1 MRKLIVFIVGLSC
14 VLTEAHVAAQSGVI
28 QRSNFGLQC
37 GIGSTA
43 NCQNP
48 NSPPL
53 MAWPN
58 EARGGLLRLH
68 DSNIFW
74 SQLNPSNGT
83 YYWTVLDQW
92 LDLIAQHKPMM
103 VAYQFSWVPCWDG
116 ATCTGNAQGTGTTA
130 VPKDLT
136 SSGSASF
143 NSFVTTFVNHCSAA
157 GNCVKDLIQYY
168 QMWNEWDLSWA
179 GTVTQ
184 LYQMIGPAVGI
195 VRANVNGAVIL
206 MPSTTPA
213 EPNFR
218 CNFIAQLNLDATA
231 GPGGKRL
238 SDWIDFHLYLTKSTT
253 STNTPEQQW
262 INYVANG
269 VNGYLDIRGG
279 AAVNGCSPGPTSAA
293 GWSSVPWVNSE
304 FNFNSSTALP
314 YVCPNA
320 AETGFG
326 QYTQADCG
334 GQIVRSQV
342 IHDSYGAAGLWW
354 YNWRLTVGGKAAYDP
369 IYNEAMAK
377 LVGGRFSGRASYG
390 TRGGIQTWT
399 APFVTAK
406 NMTALF
412 VWTPAGNG
420 TSYTVPNGYTT
431 YVDSK
436 GLSHAVTEG
445 QSIAIG
451 VQPLMLVKG
460 YTRHGKRGSS
470 SDQHTR
476 IGGASRGI
484 CGPPNYCAY
493 TGMEIAPL
501 PSVPDMG
508 GVLKNGRVFYDS
520 SLPSASPSPVVRCTD
535 QAIEPGITI
544 ANQSKSAGLGGSG
557 DAEQLFNTTSTLLRF
572 NTSGNQG
579 HITLF
584 NPTTMVCGDP
594 VTGHTIT
601 ADKNGTNP
609 GSASTGYNFGA
620 GSFSWTDPE
629 VYFGFGSGYD
639 APANGVAKYRIDTT
653 TGRFTVETPYLDF
666 ANGVPIGNLAPA
678 WQPNHGYA
686 TGDYV
691 SYTLALSDWSGTAA
705 YAQGDLI
712 LPQTNNPLH
721 CAFKL
726 STSGTRGTPPSSW
739 SLTGDGACMAA
750 QTKTEGGGTAVWR
763 NIGNSGAFTYQLTSE
778 GGTSGSVA
786 PNFAT
791 GSGHPD
797 LLSTVSD
804 ATLTWTNT
812 GTMLAPR
819 WKSFAGVSKDSSRFC
834 SAFSSNAYGHPSHYD
849 LDNGGQ
855 GTGIYV
861 GCYDFGLNQFVLLN
875 TATGIQSKT
884 SCSGGTGY
892 ACTGGT
898 LSKLTAAGEA
908 YAAITSNCHFEVHNA
923 KGGSTLDYVVVA
935 KQGNLGGSC
944 NGQNLL
950 AWQPFAEFDSSNLQ
964 IYNALSNHWTI
975 GKKLFVNVGD
985 QSQLGYTSGAYTAVL
1000 DSANPRM
1007 APKTSW
1013 QAGPPYTSACELEA
1027 VWNAGDAKLPCN
1039 FSQAYDSHTA
1049 FWHGPLDDDTGPV
1062 CGTMYNYATLAPD
1075 PVAPYQGEEVCIS
1088 TQPNWNLGDPIGRY
1102 KVWRFTHT
1110 FATGGNGFFDTQF
1123 AISQLSQD
1131 GKFLAFSSDWN
1142 CTLGSTAGT
1151 ADSVCGP
1158 PWVAGT
1164 SYAAGQMINPFGA
1177 TTGSGTNYGV
1187 YQVSTGGVASSTR
1200 PAWFVC
1206 NSSTAG
1212 NTVTDSNGVVY
1223 TCLGSNNGKG
1233 EVFVVGL
1240 K

>member
-1 MRKLIVFIVGLSC
+1 MRRVFGFIVALSC
-14 VLTEAHVAAQSGVI
+14 VLMGGKVAAQSGVI
-28 QRSNFGLQC
+28 ESSNFGWQC

-48 NSPPL
+48 NSPPA
-53 MAWPN
+53 MTWPG

-74 SQLNPSNGT
+74 SQLNPANGA

-92 LDLIAQHKPMM
+92 LDMIAQHQPIA
-103 VAYQFSWVPCWDG
+103 VAYQFSWVPCWDAASCSGG
-116 ATCTGNAQGTGTTA
+116 ALGTGTTA
-130 VPKDLT
+130 VPNDLT
-136 SSGSASF
+136 LSGSASF
-143 NSFVTTFVNHCSAA
+143 NAFVAAIVNHCSAA
-157 GNCVKDLIQYY
+157 GNCVKDLIKFY

-179 GTVTQ
+179 GTVGQ
-184 LYQMIGPAVGI
+184 LYQMIAPAAGI
-195 VRANVNGAVIL
+195 IRASVSGAVIL
-206 MPSTTPA
+206 MPSSTPA
-213 EPNFR
+213 DANFR

-253 STNTPEQQW
+253 STNTPEKQW

-279 AAVNGCSPGPTSAA
+279 AAVNGCSPGATSAP

-304 FNFNSSTALP
+304 FNFSSSTSLP

-320 AETGFG
+320 ETDYE
-326 QYTQADCG
+326 QYTQADCA
-334 GQIVRSQV
+334 GQIVRSQL
-342 IHDSYGAAGLWW
+342 IYDSYGAAGLWW
-354 YNWRLTVGGKAAYDP
+354 YNWRLTVGRNASYDT
-369 IYNEAMAK
+369 IYNEAIAK
-377 LVGGRFSGRASYG
+377 LVGGRFSGRASY
-390 TRGGIQTWT
+390 TTSGGIQTWT

-412 VWTPAGNG
+412 VWTPEANG
-420 TSYTVPNGYTT
+420 TSYTVPSGYTSS
-431 YVDSK
+431 VDGK
-436 GLSHAVTEG
+436 GLSRAITG
-445 QSIAIG
+445 GDSIAIG
-451 VQPLMLVKG
+451 VQPVMLVKG
-460 YTRHGKRGSS
+460 YTRHGKAGSGTE
-470 SDQHTR
+470 QHTR
-476 IGGASRGI
+476 IGGVSGGN

-493 TGMEIAPL
+493 TGTEIAHL

-508 GVLKNGRVFYDS
+508 GVLKSGRVFYDT
-520 SLPSASPSPVVRCTD
+520 SLPSANPSPVSRCTD
-535 QAIEPGITI
+535 QGIEPNVTI
-544 ANQSKSAGLGGSG
+544 GNQSKSAGLGGSG
-557 DAEQLFNTTSTLLRF
+557 SAEQLFNTNSTLLRF

-584 NPTTMVCGDP
+584 DPTTQVCGDA

-601 ADKNGTNP
+601 ADKNQTNP

-629 VYFGFGSGYD
+629 VYFGFGSGND
-639 APANGVAKYRIDTT
+639 APANGVAKYRIDTQ

-666 ANGVPIGNLAPA
+666 GNGVPVGGMAPA
-678 WQPNHGYA
+678 WQPNHAYA

-691 SYTLALSDWSGTAA
+691 SYTLTLPDWSETRT
-705 YAQGDLI
+705 YVQGDLI
-712 LPQTNNPLH
+712 LPLTNNPLS

-726 STSGTRGTPPSSW
+726 STSGTRGTQPTSW
-739 SLTGDGACMAA
+739 SALADGSCVTA
-750 QTKTEGGGTAVWR
+750 QTKAEGGGTAVWR
-763 NIGNSGAFTYQLTSE
+763 NIGNSGGFTFQLTSA
-778 GGTSGSVA
+778 GGTSGNAA
-786 PNFAT
+786 PDFGT
-791 GSGHPD
+791 GGGHPD
-797 LLSTVSD
+797 LLSAVSD
-804 ATLTWTNT
+804 GPLTWTNT

-819 WKSFAGVSKDSSRFC
+819 WKSFAGVAKDSNRFC

-855 GTGIYV
+855 GTGIFV
-861 GCYDFGLNQFVLLN
+861 GCYDFTLNQFVLLN
-875 TATGIQSKT
+875 TATGIQSRT

-898 LSKLTAAGEA
+898 LSKLTAVGNA
-908 YAAITSNCHFEVHNA
+908 YPAITSNCRFEVHNA
-923 KGGSTLDYVVVA
+923 KGGSTLDYIVVA
-935 KQGNLGGSC
+935 KQGNLAGSC

-950 AWQPFAEFDSSNLQ
+950 AWQPFAPFDANNLQ
-964 IYNALSNHWTI
+964 IYNAVSNHWTI
-975 GKKLFVNVGD
+975 GKKLLVNVGD
-985 QSQLGYTSGAYTAVL
+985 QSQVGYTSGAYTVLL
-1000 DSANPRM
+1000 DSAN
-1007 APKTSW
+1007 ATAVPKTSW
-1013 QAGPPYTSACELEA
+1013 QAGTPHTEACDVHG
-1027 VWNAGDAKLPCN
+1027 VWSPGDRHLPCL
-1039 FSQAYDSHTA
+1039 FADAYDSHTA

-1062 CGTMYNYATLAPD
+1062 CGTMYNYATLAPE

-1088 TQPNWNLGDPIGRY
+1088 TQPNWNVGDPIGRY
-1102 KVWRFTHT
+1102 RVWRFTHT
-1110 FATGGNGFFDTQF
+1110 FATGGNAFFDTQF

-1151 ADSVCGP
+1151 ADSLCGP

-1164 SYAAGQMINPFGA
+1164 NYAAGQMINPFGA

-1187 YQVSTGGVASSTR
+1187 YEVTTGGVASSTR

-1223 TCLGSNNGKG
+1223 TCRGSNNGKG

-1240 K
+1240 R